1 MIEILADSFRTH
13 LPFEDIA
20 IRLTAAL
27 IMGGVIGLN
36 REWMQ
41 KPAGLRTHIM
51 VSLAAATFG
60 VLAREMFLDAVEE
73 GGQPDPVRVVEAVV
87 TGVAFL
93 GAGTIIQ
100 QSGGKVAGMTTGA
113 SIWLAG
119 AIGVSCGTGHLGLAG
134 LCTGLGIIVLIA
146 VNWFE
151 HAVVEPMTKQ
161 RRDDGGA
168 AEERG
173 GGGGDREERAERR
186 DPFKPRRK

>member
-1 MIEILADSFRTH
+1 MIETLADSFRTH

-27 IMGGVIGLN
+27 VLGGVIGLN
-36 REWMQ
+36 REWLQ

-161 RRDDGGA
+161 RRKDGGS
-168 AEERG
+168 AEERDG
-173 GGGGDREERAERR
+173 EVGDHEERAERR
-186 DPFKPRRK
+186 DPFKPRRE